1 MDSVCEQILQAFG
14 VVRASFRVPLEGISA
29 EHLNYAPSERK
40 MSIGQ
45 IALHC
50 AGAERYFMNSQPV
63 FERTERTYVP
73 TEYPIRK
80 AFVFEQ
86 IDLAAKDIDTV
97 LAAASDDDLEK
108 PRRFYGDREV
118 KLGYILM
125 RVMTHELYH
134 MGQMA
139 YMRSWLDDD
148 WHFDGFW
155 GKAASAIIAVPYA
168 TTEQKSPGF

>member
-1 MDSVCEQILQAFG
+1 MNSVCGQIQRAFG
-14 VVRASFRVPLEGISA
+14 VVRASFRVPLGGIST
-29 EHLNYAPSERK
+29 EHLNYTPSERK
-40 MSIGQ
+40 MSVGQ

-50 AGAERYFMNSQPV
+50 AGAERYFMNREPV

-73 TEYPIRK
+73 TEYPIRR
-80 AFVFEQ
+80 AFVLEQ
-86 IDLAAKDIDTV
+86 IDLAARDIEAV
-97 LAAASDDDLEK
+97 LAGASDADLER

-125 RVMTHELYH
+125 RLMTHELYH

-139 YMRSWLDDD
+139 YMRSWLDDA

-168 TTEQKSPGF
+168 TTEESAPGF

>member
-1 MDSVCEQILQAFG
+1 MDSVCEQILRAFR
-14 VVRASFRVPLEGISA
+14 VVRGSFRAPLEGISA
-29 EHLNYAPSERK
+29 EHLNCAPSERK
-40 MSIGQ
+40 MSVGQ

-73 TEYPIRK
+73 TEYPIRR

-86 IDLAAKDIDTV
+86 IGLAARDIETA
-97 LAAASDDDLEK
+97 LAAASDDDLER

-168 TTEQKSPGF
+168 TTEETAPGF

>member
-1 MDSVCEQILQAFG
+1 MPSSREALKEHQDRLKV
-14 VVRASFRVPLEGISA
+14 LEGDLCADGPRISA
-29 EHLNYAPSERK
+29 YHDLPFAIFRYAPT
-40 MSIGQ
+40 
-45 IALHC
+45 L
-50 AGAERYFMNSQPV
+50 
-63 FERTERTYVP
+63 
-73 TEYPIRK
+73 EYPIRRE
-80 AFVFEQ
+80 FVLEQ
-86 IDLAAKDIDTV
+86 IDLAEKDIETV
-97 LAAASDDDLEK
+97 LAAASDDDLAR

-168 TTEQKSPGF
+168 TTEGAAPGF